1 MHQAPDGTLPS
12 GTLQQITGDQE
23 MKKLSIVLALGL
35 SCALPVQA
43 QSPAELLV
51 SINSGVTQTQGVA
64 MVLASQALAQ
74 KAAVRVLL
82 CSDGGQL
89 AVKDKESAVLKP
101 MNKSPKELLQGLMKA
116 GAKVEVCA
124 LFLPNADL
132 KPTDLIEGIGV
143 AKPADVAAYFLQPN
157 VKTLS
162 Y

>member
-1 MHQAPDGTLPS
+1 
-12 GTLQQITGDQE
+12 
-23 MKKLSIVLALGL
+23 MKKLSLALALGVA
-35 SCALPVQA
+35 CALPAQA
-43 QSPAELLV
+43 QSSAELLV

-64 MVLASQALAQ
+64 LVLANQALAQ

-89 AVKDKESAVLKP
+89 AVKDKESATLKP
-101 MNKSPKELLQGLMKA
+101 INKSPKELLQGLMKA

-124 LFLPNADL
+124 LFLPNSDL

-143 AKPADVAAYFLQPN
+143 AKPADVAAYLLQAN
-157 VKTLS
+157 VKAVS

>member
-1 MHQAPDGTLPS
+1 MQ
-12 GTLQQITGDQE
+12 
-23 MKKLSIVLALGL
+23 KLSFILALGL
-35 SCALPVQA
+35 ASALSVHA
-43 QSPAELLV
+43 QTPAELFV

-64 MVLASQALAQ
+64 MVLTSQALAQ
-74 KAAVRVLL
+74 KAAVRILL
-82 CSDGGQL
+82 CSEGGQL
-89 AVKDKESAVLKP
+89 AVKDKESASLKP

-132 KPTDLIEGIGV
+132 KPTDLIDGIGV
-143 AKPADVAAYFLQPN
+143 AKPTDVAEYFLKPN

>member
-1 MHQAPDGTLPS
+1 MR
-12 GTLQQITGDQE
+12 
-23 MKKLSIVLALGL
+23 KLSIALALGFA
-35 SCALPVQA
+35 CALPVHA
-43 QSPAELLV
+43 QSAAELFV
-51 SINSGVTQTQGVA
+51 SINSGATQTQGVA

-116 GAKVEVCA
+116 GAKIEVCA

-132 KPTDLIEGIGV
+132 KQADLIEGIGV
-143 AKPADVAAYFLQPN
+143 AKPAEIAAYFLQPN

>member
-1 MHQAPDGTLPS
+1 MH
-12 GTLQQITGDQE
+12 
-23 MKKLSIVLALGL
+23 KLSFVLALGL
-35 SCALPVQA
+35 ASALSVHA
-43 QSPAELLV
+43 QTPAELFV

-64 MVLASQALAQ
+64 MVLTSQALAQ
-74 KAAVRVLL
+74 KAAVRILL
-82 CSDGGQL
+82 CSEGGQL
-89 AVKDKESAVLKP
+89 AVKDKESASLKP

-132 KPTDLIEGIGV
+132 KPTDLIDGIGV
-143 AKPADVAAYFLQPN
+143 AKPTDVAEYFLKPN

>member
-1 MHQAPDGTLPS
+1 
-12 GTLQQITGDQE
+12 
-23 MKKLSIVLALGL
+23 MKKLYLALALGA
-35 SCALPVQA
+35 SFSLPVHA
-43 QSPAELLV
+43 QSATELFV
-51 SINSGVTQTQGVA
+51 GINSGVTQTQGVA

-101 MNKSPKELLQGLMKA
+101 MNKSPKELLQSLMKA

-143 AKPADVAAYFLQPN
+143 AKPADVAAYVLQAN